1 MCRSAKVVCCD
12 GQVTSTGSA
21 PDPTNRPNPSASSL
35 SDEVRADLRAV
46 AESLAAEAA
55 QFVRRRRDEVFGG
68 SSEHVGAEPADGDAD
83 PIRSKSTPTDPV
95 TVVDT
100 ETERLLRDR
109 LAQLRPGDPVLGE
122 EGGGP
127 VAGNVP
133 PGSVTWVLDPIDGTV
148 NFVYGIPA
156 YGVSIAAQVD
166 GVSVA
171 GAVAD
176 VVSGDV
182 YSAALGQGAQVQ
194 GPAGRKQLRCN
205 AVGTLSMALLG
216 TGFGYAPARRA
227 AQGVLLA
234 QVMPSVRDVR
244 RIGSAALDLC
254 MVASGRLDV
263 YYEHRLNVWDWA
275 AGALIAAEAG
285 AQMLFPSAPVDLLV
299 AAAPGIAEEFHTVLE
314 GLGALAPIPE

>member
-1 MCRSAKVVCCD
+1 MCCD
-12 GQVTSTGSA
+12 GDVTSTDF
-21 PDPTNRPNPSASSL
+21 PNPMNRPAL
-35 SDEVRADLRAV
+35 SDDVLAQLRQV
-46 AESLAAEAA
+46 ATQIAAEAA
-55 QFVRRRRDEVFGG
+55 DFVRRRRIEVFGDT
-68 SSEHVGAEPADGDAD
+68 SDDAGAEAAVTT
-83 PIRSKSTPTDPV
+83 KSTPTDPV

-109 LAQLRPGDPVLGE
+109 LATLRPGDPVLGE

-127 VAGNVP
+127 AAVVARGA
-133 PGSVTWVLDPIDGTV
+133 VTWVLDPIDGTV

-156 YGVSIAAQVD
+156 YGVSVAAQVD

-182 YSAALGQGAQVQ
+182 YSAALGQGATVD

-205 AVGTLSMALLG
+205 PVDTLSMALLG
-216 TGFGYAPARRA
+216 TGFGYAPTRRA

-254 MVASGRLDV
+254 MVAAGRLDV

-275 AGALIAAEAG
+275 AGALVAAEAG
-285 AQMLFPSAPVDLLV
+285 AQMLFPGEPADLLV
-299 AAAPGIAEEFHTVLE
+299 AAAPGIAEDFHALL
-314 GLGALAPIPE
+314 GRAGALAPIPE